1 MKNNMNNI
9 KFTII
14 VLLHLCFASNTVV
27 SQIYLSLDSAQSMA
41 IRNNTDIQTAKQTHT
56 KAELEKQAAYTKY
69 LPKVSAQAT
78 GLYIKNNFEK
88 EIYLPTMYPN
98 PATGELYPN
107 IAVNPQT
114 LEPILDDKENPIFNL
129 YSYLPLEISLQG
141 AYMAGLF
148 IEQPIYMGGKIKAGN
163 SMAEKAVLISK
174 DNIALQRSK
183 TIIEINQ
190 AYLLCIAIQS
200 KITLAQKNV
209 EMLSKLLERI
219 TNSYK
224 TGYCTYNDV
233 LKVQIEYD
241 KAQLEL
247 QKAESGLQLSNM
259 ALCRII
265 GLDLY
270 TPLIYDT
277 IIPIDTLIW
286 KHLQGTES
294 IQKRP
299 EYSILQNKIAYK
311 EQELKM
317 TRATYL
323 PTIGLKGGYTHIGG
337 IQINSQDYSNSNVQ
351 FIVSVNIPLFAW
363 TEGKQKLAS
372 AQIDIKNQELELE
385 KNSELMK
392 LELEKTKQDMKHA
405 LTQIRISEKAVAQ
418 SQENLRITQNNYII
432 GKIPVSD
439 VLTAQTLWQQA
450 STNLIQSK
458 IDYANY
464 VCMYKKL
471 IGIL

>member
-1 MKNNMNNI
+1 
-9 KFTII
+9 
-14 VLLHLCFASNTVV
+14 
-27 SQIYLSLDSAQSMA
+27 
-41 IRNNTDIQTAKQTHT
+41 
-56 KAELEKQAAYTKY
+56 
-69 LPKVSAQAT
+69 
-78 GLYIKNNFEK
+78 
-88 EIYLPTMYPN
+88 
-98 PATGELYPN
+98 
-107 IAVNPQT
+107 
-114 LEPILDDKENPIFNL
+114 
-129 YSYLPLEISLQG
+129 
-141 AYMAGLF
+141 
-148 IEQPIYMGGKIKAGN
+148 
-163 SMAEKAVLISK
+163 
-174 DNIALQRSK
+174 
-183 TIIEINQ
+183 
-190 AYLLCIAIQS
+190 
-200 KITLAQKNV
+200 
-209 EMLSKLLERI
+209 
-219 TNSYK
+219 
-224 TGYCTYNDV
+224 
-233 LKVQIEYD
+233 
-241 KAQLEL
+241 
-247 QKAESGLQLSNM
+247 
-259 ALCRII
+259 
-265 GLDLY
+265 
-270 TPLIYDT
+270 
-277 IIPIDTLIW
+277 
-286 KHLQGTES
+286 
-294 IQKRP
+294 KRP

-405 LTQIRISEKAVAQ
+405 LTQIRINEKAVMQ

-471 IGIL
+471 IGILYSKLHVTTLFGNNIINKYLLFAEKYYKRLFFLDKSIHSYKIKPFPKNTFFMYQESKYVK